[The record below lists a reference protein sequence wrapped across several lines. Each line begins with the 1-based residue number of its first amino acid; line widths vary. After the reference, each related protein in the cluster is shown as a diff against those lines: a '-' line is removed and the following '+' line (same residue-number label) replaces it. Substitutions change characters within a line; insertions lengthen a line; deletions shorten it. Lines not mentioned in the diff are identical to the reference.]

1 MCLLKI
7 KTQEKRNEVNNT
19 SSSGSAASAT
29 MMTAIKHA
37 SGTGMP
43 GAGVSSVTRD
53 SEQARRLQPKGRHLP
68 GAPCVPGRVLSIL
81 QPDLLQSSQWPF
93 KR

>member
-43 GAGVSSVTRD
+43 GAGVSTVSLETQSRQGGY
-53 SEQARRLQPKGRHLP
+53 SPKGDTYQELP
-68 GAPCVPGRVLSIL
+68 VCQAEY
-81 QPDLLQSSQWPF
+81 
-93 KR
+93 